1 MLDAASALGV
11 RGNSCHAWILGN
23 TVSVRAGGEERIMS
37 LLHGL
42 INERFRCTGSR
53 GCAWVSIVLGG
64 RGMRVQAGAPNE
76 LIHDIL
82 VFRRCFID

>member
-1 MLDAASALGV
+1 
-11 RGNSCHAWILGN
+11 
-23 TVSVRAGGEERIMS
+23 MS